1 MRPSEII
8 WYVRVQ
14 SSSER
19 LAIST
24 QPSWAWPVRARLQHS
39 QDAPDQV
46 LAVAAARLVAAYLLV
61 PPPQLACDRPTGV
74 RGPETHGRTIKT
86 KTPDE
91 MWAIDMWAIDAIGC
105 LTDEG
110 NA

>member
-1 MRPSEII
+1 MRRI
-8 WYVRVQ
+8 RC
-14 SSSER
+14 
-19 LAIST
+19 
-24 QPSWAWPVRARLQHS
+24 S
-39 QDAPDQV
+39 Q
-46 LAVAAARLVAAYLLV
+46 VAAARLVAADLLV
-61 PPPQLACDRPTGV
+61 PPPQFACDRPTGV

-91 MWAIDMWAIDAIGC
+91 MWAIEMWAIDVWAIDMWAIDVWAIDAIGC